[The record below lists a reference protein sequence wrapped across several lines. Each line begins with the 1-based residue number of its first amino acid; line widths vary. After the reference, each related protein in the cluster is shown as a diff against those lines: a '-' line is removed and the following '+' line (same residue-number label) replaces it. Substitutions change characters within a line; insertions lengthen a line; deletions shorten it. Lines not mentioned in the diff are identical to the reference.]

1 MTSRWDVERAVLAS
15 DLPPMSRLLLL
26 VLLVHADA
34 RTLDTGKYSP
44 SLTGLARATGLGR
57 STVARELNRLEA
69 EGWVIRARPDVDDAR
84 SKRARTTYRITNPTA
99 GLVPERDQASPTAGP
114 DQSQSGTSAS
124 PTAGHRSDLFSDQD
138 QISSQVIDKI
148 ISVLKE
154 TRGRTIDRNHAAAV
168 ARQIGPGRTN
178 TLAYVE
184 KVIRDRPDDFLP
196 TPQPPRFTAANG
208 FETD

>member
-1 MTSRWDVERAVLAS
+1 MTSRWDVERAVLGS
-15 DLPPMSRLLLL
+15 SLPAPARLVLL
-26 VLLVHADA
+26 VLLIQADA

-44 SLTGLARATGLGR
+44 SLTTLARATGLGR
-57 STVARELNRLEA
+57 STVARALNQLEE
-69 EGWVIRARPDVDDAR
+69 EGWLTRVRPDATEAR
-84 SKRARTTYRITNPTA
+84 SKKARTRYRITSPTA
-99 GLVPERDQASPTAGP
+99 GLVPERDQASPTAGL

-124 PTAGHRSDLFSDQD
+124 PTAGHRSDLFSDQG

-148 ISVLKE
+148 IDVLRE
-154 TRGRTIDRNHAAAV
+154 TTGRTVSREWA
-168 ARQIGPGRTN
+168 ARQARRIGPGKSN

-184 KVIRDRPDDFLP
+184 KVIRSRPGDFLP